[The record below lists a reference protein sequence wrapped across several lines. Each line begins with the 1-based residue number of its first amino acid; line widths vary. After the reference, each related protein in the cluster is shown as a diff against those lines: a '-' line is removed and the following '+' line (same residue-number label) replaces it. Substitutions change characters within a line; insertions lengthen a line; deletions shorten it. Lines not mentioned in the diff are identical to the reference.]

1 MLNNIN
7 ALTMKTEVE
16 MRRVLFDS
24 EIRQKSKSEFF
35 CATDLVRAGNKW
47 RLENGMQ
54 PFDFNKWK
62 NSSQTKDFIQELTS
76 QFGCVIISGKGRGNY
91 TWVHPFLFIDL
102 ALAINPKL
110 KVEVY
115 SWLYDCLL
123 KYRNDS
129 GDSYKRMCGA
139 LFDNTTK
146 KSRFSEAMKMLGVMI
161 KKEVGVEDW
170 QTARQEQLEY
180 RDKIH
185 EYIALMCGVF
195 HNNNNEAV
203 RIGMLKAREYLLNK
217 NK

>member
-1 MLNNIN
+1 
-7 ALTMKTEVE
+7 MKTEVE
-16 MRRVLFDS
+16 MRRVLFGT
-24 EIRQKSKSEFF
+24 EIRQKSKSEFIS
-35 CATDLVRAGNKW
+35 ANDLVMAGNKW
-47 RLENGMQ
+47 RLENNLPLFTLATWM
-54 PFDFNKWK
+54 
-62 NSSQTKDFIQELTS
+62 NSNPTKEFIQELRNSFGEVVFTS
-76 QFGCVIISGKGRGNY
+76 SGRNGG
-91 TWVHPFLFIDL
+91 TWLHPFLAVDL
-102 ALAINPKL
+102 TLAINPKF

-170 QTARQEQLEY
+170 QTAKQEQLEY

-217 NK
+217 K